1 MNFTHTYDDKCKKVK
16 YKGTYFSCIS
26 AKEFEQNDTLTSLG
40 FIKPLEDA
48 TRPTST
54 KTLKVEGSNTRF
66 KIVNKK
72 PFLHKISHYAKVTD
86 GSDKNDLYVTLSKL
100 NFFPLFIALIILI
113 LSAFLIVKY
122 SNNPDNSI
130 ITDIYEGLVDEKPV
144 TNNKPDKMLKPG
156 EVRVPGYTNLYIEK
170 GDAIYLNNPKD
181 NTCTF
186 KYIVK
191 LSGKDDIIYESKDIP
206 NGKADMWYPDL
217 EAGKYSVDF
226 YIQITK
232 KDGTKGIT
240 PYIPN
245 INLEIYK

>member
-1 MNFTHTYDDKCKKVK
+1 MIFKHIYKENEKTIRYKDINFNYITN
-16 YKGTYFSCIS
+16 
-26 AKEFEQNDTLTSLG
+26 KEFEDNESALFLG
-40 FIKPLEDA
+40 YIKPLNNKS
-48 TRPTST
+48 TS
-54 KTLKVEGSNTRF
+54 KKILEIEGSDNKF
-66 KIVNKK
+66 DIVNKK
-72 PFLHKISHYAKVTD
+72 PFLHKITHYINVENGID
-86 GSDKNDLYVTLSKL
+86 NNMYVAISKL
-100 NFFPLFIALIILI
+100 NFIFILI
-113 LSAFLIVKY
+113 ASFIVLFTAFLLSDAIKNPENNIVQ
-122 SNNPDNSI
+122 N
-130 ITDIYEGLVDEKPV
+130 IYDGLVDEKPV

-206 NGKADMWYPDL
+206 NGKADMWYPEL
-217 EAGKYSVDF
+217 AAGKYSVDF

-245 INLEIYK
+245 INLEIFE

>member
-1 MNFTHTYDDKCKKVK
+1 MSFIHNYDNAKKKVK
-16 YKGTYFSCIS
+16 FNGTYFSCIS
-26 AKEFEQNDTLTSLG
+26 VKEFEKNDALTSLG

-48 TRPTST
+48 SNSISI
-54 KTLKVEGSNTRF
+54 KTLKVENSDTRF

-72 PFLHKISHYAKVTD
+72 PFLHKTNYYAKVAD
-86 GSDKNDLYVTLSKL
+86 NSNNDNLYVALSKF
-100 NFFPLFIALIILI
+100 NFIPLFIALITLI
-113 LSAFLIVKY
+113 LSAFLIADY
-122 SNNPDNSI
+122 ANNPVDNI
-130 ITDIYEGLVDEKPV
+130 IQNIYDGLVDEKPV

-156 EVRVPGYTNLYIEK
+156 EVKVPGYTNLYIEK

-191 LSGKDDIIYESKDIP
+191 LSGKDDVIYESKDIP
-206 NGKADMWYPDL
+206 NGKADMWYPEL
-217 EAGKYSVDF
+217 TAGKYSVDF

-232 KDGTKGIT
+232 KEGTKGIT

-245 INLEIYK
+245 INLEIFE